1 MTKKK
6 EVRVCSVCGRII
18 PTNAEPVV
26 VTDPFLHRKVER
38 FDICPD
44 SPRCADAAALE
55 GADHVNEIGTGV
67 YINNLK
73 TTLREEHINE
83 PQRTH
88 GLKDKKLLS
97 DKSTSELI
105 KEIFGNE
112 EKSNGTDSKR
122 TSSKT
127 GRADKG
133 RVVSTKKYRTTKDSI
148 RKKANSK

>member
-18 PTNAEPVV
+18 PDNAEPVV

-73 TTLREEHINE
+73 TTLREEHIKE

-88 GLKDKKLLS
+88 GLRDKNLIS
-97 DKSTSELI
+97 DKSTAELI
-105 KEIFGNE
+105 KEIFSE
-112 EKSNGTDSKR
+112 EKEDGAENKR
-122 TSSKT
+122 TSGKT
-127 GRADKG
+127 GRTNKR
-133 RVVSTKKYRTTKDSI
+133 RVVDAKKYRTTKDSI
-148 RKKANSK
+148 RKKANFK